1 MALPNQYQ
9 RTVTITPSSTAYT
22 WDTPPSWITVDR
34 VGSTDEWTITVAAN
48 TGASRSHSLTV
59 RHDNTTTID
68 SILVSQVA
76 GAGAP
81 NPTAEPTATPIPTA
95 EPTATPT
102 ATEPPLSPTA
112 TPGPSAPS
120 VNMVNFTASSSTTLI
135 ANGNISS
142 ANGSPLTGRGF
153 WFGDNPTRSNNEA
166 YSIGPWATGGIQE
179 VFNGLTPGTTYYCWA
194 YATNAVG
201 TTYSSVLSRATN
213 AAQPTATPAPTGQP
227 APTPAPTS
235 GSGAGAGPTL
245 TPVPT
250 LQPTPFATLDSG
262 TGSGTGGSGLTPT
275 LTPSSTPLPT
285 FSGGGGGGGGCHL
298 VGDLLT
304 LANGETKAVENIV
317 LGDAL
322 LSLDITGLGDDGVIF
337 KQFDVATADYSDS
350 YTNAVV
356 SNITVDSYGSYYS
369 INNGSLKLTHEHPV
383 LIKTKDERAV
393 FKNISNV
400 IVGDSMLSQDNE
412 WISVIS
418 NELINTGVQFTTY
431 SFDVENKDVY
441 FASQYLVHNVEQE
454 LSREDKGFENE
465 L

>member
-9 RTVTITPSSTAYT
+9 RTVTITPSSSTYT

-59 RHDNTTTID
+59 RHDNTITID

-76 GAGAP
+76 GSGAP

-95 EPTATPT
+95 QPTGTPVPTPTPTSGSGAGAGPTATP
-102 ATEPPLSPTA
+102 
-112 TPGPSAPS
+112 
-120 VNMVNFTASSSTTLI
+120 V
-135 ANGNISS
+135 
-142 ANGSPLTGRGF
+142 
-153 WFGDNPTRSNNEA
+153 
-166 YSIGPWATGGIQE
+166 
-179 VFNGLTPGTTYYCWA
+179 
-194 YATNAVG
+194 
-201 TTYSSVLSRATN
+201 
-213 AAQPTATPAPTGQP
+213 
-227 APTPAPTS
+227 PTPAPTS
-235 GSGAGAGPTL
+235 GSGAGAGPTA

-250 LQPTPFATLDSG
+250 PFPTLTTIIDSG
-262 TGSGTGGSGLTPT
+262 IGSGTGGSGPTSTPVPNPT
-275 LTPSSTPLPT
+275 STPLPT
-285 FSGGGGGGGGCHL
+285 FSGGGGGGGCHL

-317 LGDAL
+317 LGDTL
-322 LSLDITGLGDDGVIF
+322 LSLDITGLGDDGAIF

-441 FASQYLVHNVEQE
+441 FASQYLVHNVEQVI
-454 LSREDKGFENE
+454 SREDKGIDDGFNNE
-465 L
+465 LQ

>member
-22 WDTPPSWITVDR
+22 WDTPPSWITVAR

-76 GAGAP
+76 GSGAP
-81 NPTAEPTATPIPTA
+81 NPTATP
-95 EPTATPT
+95 
-102 ATEPPLSPTA
+102 SPT
-112 TPGPSAPS
+112 
-120 VNMVNFTASSSTTLI
+120 
-135 ANGNISS
+135 
-142 ANGSPLTGRGF
+142 
-153 WFGDNPTRSNNEA
+153 
-166 YSIGPWATGGIQE
+166 
-179 VFNGLTPGTTYYCWA
+179 
-194 YATNAVG
+194 
-201 TTYSSVLSRATN
+201 
-213 AAQPTATPAPTGQP
+213 AQPTATPS
-227 APTPAPTS
+227 PTS
-235 GSGAGAGPTL
+235 GSGAGAGPTA
-245 TPVPT
+245 TPSPT
-250 LQPTPFATLDSG
+250 AQPTGTPSPTATTGPTATPAPTS
-262 TGSGTGGSGLTPT
+262 GSGAGPT
-275 LTPSSTPLPT
+275 ALPFPTPSSTPLPT
-285 FSGGGGGGGGCHL
+285 FSGGGGGGGCHL

-317 LGDAL
+317 LGDIL

-454 LSREDKGFENE
+454 LSQEDKGFNQ

>member
-9 RTVTITPSSTAYT
+9 RTVTITPSSATYT
-22 WDTPPSWITVDR
+22 WDTPPSWITVAR

-76 GAGAP
+76 GSG
-81 NPTAEPTATPIPTA
+81 TP
-95 EPTATPT
+95 
-102 ATEPPLSPTA
+102 
-112 TPGPSAPS
+112 
-120 VNMVNFTASSSTTLI
+120 
-135 ANGNISS
+135 
-142 ANGSPLTGRGF
+142 
-153 WFGDNPTRSNNEA
+153 D
-166 YSIGPWATGGIQE
+166 
-179 VFNGLTPGTTYYCWA
+179 
-194 YATNAVG
+194 
-201 TTYSSVLSRATN
+201 
-213 AAQPTATPAPTGQP
+213 PTATPAPT
-227 APTPAPTS
+227 A
-235 GSGAGAGPTL
+235 
-245 TPVPT
+245 TPVPPTATPVPPTATPNPT
-250 LQPTPFATLDSG
+250 LGPNPTFTFATNTTPSNRFIFAPSSLNTDVSYTIVGDGNTSPAPPSSFSTTGVSG
-262 TGSGTGGSGLTPT
+262 SNQTGPTATDGLNVFTGTYRFTKTFSPVANMNISCTVSAPYGTSDTWYCTLLSGSDEGDIKNTGLPSPTNSSGGGSGPTATPVAT
-275 LTPSSTPLPT
+275 PFQIPTATPSWSG
-285 FSGGGGGGGGCHL
+285 GGGGGGGGCHL
-298 VGDLLT
+298 AGDLLT
-304 LANGETKAVENIV
+304 LANGETKAVENII
-317 LGDAL
+317 LGDTL

-350 YTNAVV
+350 YTTAVV

-441 FASQYLVHNVEQE
+441 FASQYLVHNVEQD
-454 LSREDKGFENE
+454 LSREDKGFNDGFNDGFNNQM
-465 L
+465 

>member
-22 WDTPPSWITVDR
+22 WDTPPSWINVDR

-48 TGASRSHSLTV
+48 TGASRRPSLTV

-76 GAGAP
+76 GSGAP
-81 NPTAEPTATPIPTA
+81 NPTAEPTATPVPT
-95 EPTATPT
+95 
-102 ATEPPLSPTA
+102 
-112 TPGPSAPS
+112 
-120 VNMVNFTASSSTTLI
+120 
-135 ANGNISS
+135 
-142 ANGSPLTGRGF
+142 
-153 WFGDNPTRSNNEA
+153 
-166 YSIGPWATGGIQE
+166 
-179 VFNGLTPGTTYYCWA
+179 
-194 YATNAVG
+194 
-201 TTYSSVLSRATN
+201 
-213 AAQPTATPAPTGQP
+213 AQPTGTPVPTVQ
-227 APTPAPTS
+227 PTPQPTS
-235 GSGAGAGPTL
+235 GSGSGAGPT
-245 TPVPT
+245 
-250 LQPTPFATLDSG
+250 PTPSPSPQTITPTPYSSFATPIPPTSSG
-262 TGSGTGGSGLTPT
+262 GAGPITPT
-275 LTPSSTPLPT
+275 PYSSFATPIPPTSTPLPT
-285 FSGGGGGGGGCHL
+285 FSGGGGGGGCHL

-317 LGDAL
+317 LGDTL

-383 LIKTKDERAV
+383 LIKTKDERVV

-454 LSREDKGFENE
+454 LSQEDKGFNQ

>member
-9 RTVTITPSSTAYT
+9 RTVTITPSSNTYT

-76 GAGAP
+76 GSGAP
-81 NPTAEPTATPIPTA
+81 NPTAEPTATPVPTA
-95 EPTATPT
+95 QPTGTPVPTAQPTAIPTATPI
-102 ATEPPLSPTA
+102 PT
-112 TPGPSAPS
+112 
-120 VNMVNFTASSSTTLI
+120 V
-135 ANGNISS
+135 
-142 ANGSPLTGRGF
+142 
-153 WFGDNPTRSNNEA
+153 
-166 YSIGPWATGGIQE
+166 
-179 VFNGLTPGTTYYCWA
+179 
-194 YATNAVG
+194 
-201 TTYSSVLSRATN
+201 
-213 AAQPTATPAPTGQP
+213 QPTPQ
-227 APTPAPTS
+227 PTS
-235 GSGAGAGPTL
+235 GSGSGSGPVA
-245 TPVPT
+245 TPIPT
-250 LQPTPFATLDSG
+250 IQLTPFATLDSG
-262 TGSGTGGSGLTPT
+262 IGSGTGGSGAIA
-275 LTPSSTPLPT
+275 TPLPT
-285 FSGGGGGGGGCHL
+285 VQPTATPVTSSGTGGGGGGCHL
-298 VGDLLT
+298 IGDLLT

-322 LSLDITGLGDDGVIF
+322 LSLNITGLGDDGVIF

-350 YTNAVV
+350 YTNAIV

-454 LSREDKGFENE
+454 LSREDKGFDEGFNDQIQ
-465 L
+465 

>member
-22 WDTPPSWITVDR
+22 WDTPPSWITVAR

-76 GAGAP
+76 GSGAP
-81 NPTAEPTATPIPTA
+81 DPTATPVPTAIPTATPVPTVQPTPQPTSGSGSGSGPVATPIPT
-95 EPTATPT
+95 
-102 ATEPPLSPTA
+102 
-112 TPGPSAPS
+112 
-120 VNMVNFTASSSTTLI
+120 V
-135 ANGNISS
+135 
-142 ANGSPLTGRGF
+142 
-153 WFGDNPTRSNNEA
+153 
-166 YSIGPWATGGIQE
+166 
-179 VFNGLTPGTTYYCWA
+179 
-194 YATNAVG
+194 
-201 TTYSSVLSRATN
+201 
-213 AAQPTATPAPTGQP
+213 QPTPQ
-227 APTPAPTS
+227 PTS
-235 GSGAGAGPTL
+235 GSGSGPVA
-245 TPVPT
+245 TPIPT
-250 LQPTPFATLDSG
+250 VQPTPFATLDSG
-262 TGSGTGGSGLTPT
+262 IGSGTGGSGFTPAP
-275 LTPSSTPLPT
+275 TPSSTPLPT

-322 LSLDITGLGDDGVIF
+322 LSLNITGLGDDGVIF

-350 YTNAVV
+350 YTNAIV

-441 FASQYLVHNVEQE
+441 FASQYLVHNVEQD
-454 LSREDKGFENE
+454 LSREDKGFDDGFNDEMQ
-465 L
+465 

>member
-22 WDTPPSWITVDR
+22 WDTPPNWITVAR

-76 GAGAP
+76 GSGAP
-81 NPTAEPTATPIPTA
+81 NPTAEPTATPVPTA
-95 EPTATPT
+95 QPTGTPV
-102 ATEPPLSPTA
+102 PT
-112 TPGPSAPS
+112 
-120 VNMVNFTASSSTTLI
+120 
-135 ANGNISS
+135 
-142 ANGSPLTGRGF
+142 
-153 WFGDNPTRSNNEA
+153 
-166 YSIGPWATGGIQE
+166 
-179 VFNGLTPGTTYYCWA
+179 
-194 YATNAVG
+194 
-201 TTYSSVLSRATN
+201 
-213 AAQPTATPAPTGQP
+213 AQPTAIPTVTPIPTVQ
-227 APTPAPTS
+227 PTPQPTS
-235 GSGAGAGPTL
+235 GSGSGSGPVATPSPTTSPTL
-245 TPVPT
+245 TRII
-250 LQPTPFATLDSG
+250 DSG
-262 TGSGTGGSGLTPT
+262 IGSGTGGSGPTATPVPT
-275 LTPSSTPLPT
+275 ATSTPLPT
-285 FSGGGGGGGGCHL
+285 FSGGGGGGGCHL

-317 LGDAL
+317 LGDIL

-454 LSREDKGFENE
+454 LSREDKGFDEGFNDQIQ
-465 L
+465 